1 MSQEVEMKL
10 ALGRDGP
17 ERLCRHPLLQ
27 GQPGAT
33 QRLANTYF
41 DTPEGELEAARMALR
56 LRRYDDAW
64 VQTLKTSGDVGGGMS
79 RRAEWEWPVTV
90 RMQDEGAVDEGALN
104 KGALD
109 EEALDRQGLAA
120 LPPMA
125 ELGTD
130 VLERLEARFTTD
142 FERRSWQLDHAGATI
157 EVALDQGEIR
167 AAGRAVPIRE
177 LELELKAG
185 DPAALWDLALA
196 LAETIPLR
204 PADASK
210 AARGGALLSG
220 QWTLPEGDTPAGCL
234 HRAIM
239 ALDALADTRD
249 EAWRPVAAEAMQRLA
264 AEDKEKGDAAELAAA
279 LAGPDWLSP
288 AFGQAALRLALRLDS
303 TEGASP

>member
-56 LRRYDDAW
+56 LRRYDDTW

-79 RRAEWEWPVTV
+79 RRGEWEWPVAGGAPN
-90 RMQDEGAVDEGALN
+90 EGV
-104 KGALD
+104 
-109 EEALDRQGLAA
+109 LDRQGLAA

-142 FERRSWQLDHAGATI
+142 FERRSWQLDHAGVTI

>member
-27 GQPGAT
+27 GQPEAT

-41 DTPEGELEAARMALR
+41 DTPRGELEAARMALR
-56 LRRYDDAW
+56 LRRCDDAW
-64 VQTLKTSGDVGGGMS
+64 VQTLKTSGEVGGGLS
-79 RRAEWEWPVTV
+79 RRGEWEWPVA
-90 RMQDEGAVDEGALN
+90 GGALN
-104 KGALD
+104 EG
-109 EEALDRQGLAA
+109 ALDRQGLAA

-142 FERRSWQLDHAGATI
+142 FERRLWLLDHAGATI

-167 AAGRAVPIRE
+167 AAGRVVPIRE
-177 LELELKAG
+177 LELELKTG

-220 QWTLPEGDTPAGCL
+220 QWTLPEGDTPTGCL

-249 EAWRPVAAEAMQRLA
+249 DAWRPIAAEAMQRLA
-264 AEDKEKGDAAELAAA
+264 ADDTAKGDAAELAAA
-279 LAGPDWLSP
+279 LAGPGWLTP
-288 AFGQAALRLALRLDS
+288 AFGQAALRLARRLDS

>member
-10 ALGRDGP
+10 ALGRGGP
-17 ERLCRHPLLQ
+17 ERLRHHPLLQ

-41 DTPEGELEAARMALR
+41 DTPRGELEAARMALR
-56 LRRYDDAW
+56 LRRCDDTW
-64 VQTLKTSGDVGGGMS
+64 VQTLKTSGEVGGGLS
-79 RRAEWEWPVTV
+79 RRGEWEWPVAGGELN
-90 RMQDEGAVDEGALN
+90 EG
-104 KGALD
+104 
-109 EEALDRQGLAA
+109 ALDRQGLAA

-125 ELGTD
+125 ELGPD

-142 FERRSWQLDHAGATI
+142 FERRLWQLDHAGATI

-167 AAGRAVPIRE
+167 SAGRAVPIRE

-210 AARGGALLSG
+210 AVRGSALLSG
-220 QWTLPEGDTPAGCL
+220 RWTLPAATAPGERL
-234 HRAIM
+234 HRALL
-239 ALDALADTRD
+239 ALDAFDDTGEDGWMQTARNAFQALADAGED
-249 EAWRPVAAEAMQRLA
+249 EAGQLA
-264 AEDKEKGDAAELAAA
+264 TLLER
-279 LAGPDWLSP
+279 PDWL
-288 AFGQAALRLALRLDS
+288 ARGFGRAALRLARRL
-303 TEGASP
+303 TT